1 MNKDKL
7 AAIIAEKCNVTKKQA
22 EDALDCFVETTM
34 NTIKAGDEVTLTG
47 FGTFSARTRKGRV
60 GVNPQKTSEP
70 ITIPDTLV
78 VKFKAGQRLKK
89 YLKTKKAT
97 APTTMQP
104 SL

>member
-7 AAIIAEKCNVTKKQA
+7 AAVISEKCNVTKKQA
-22 EDALDCFVETTM
+22 EDTLDCFVETTM
-34 NTIKAGDEVTLTG
+34 NAIKGGDEVTLTG

-89 YLKTKKAT
+89 YLKTKKDVA
-97 APTTMQP
+97 AVPAQP
-104 SL
+104 AL